1 MDMNY
6 EKLLCMNSC
15 RKLAERYSLQNL
27 TCIFELINREHY
39 SQHPKHHVKGN
50 SVFTGIKG

>member
-6 EKLLCMNSC
+6 EKLLCMNYC